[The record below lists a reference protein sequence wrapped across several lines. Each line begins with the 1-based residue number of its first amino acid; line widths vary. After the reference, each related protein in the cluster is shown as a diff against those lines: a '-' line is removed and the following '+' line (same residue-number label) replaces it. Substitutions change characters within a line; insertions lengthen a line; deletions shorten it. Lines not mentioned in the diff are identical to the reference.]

1 MTEKG
6 RIAGATEKRG
16 SGRTGGEKGEWR
28 IQRTNREWPGRNS
41 GKRGDGD
48 GGPADKTGVAR
59 LMGKEGNGG
68 PADKTGVAP
77 IKSGAHLL

>member
-1 MTEKG
+1 MEWQKRG
-6 RIAGATEKRG
+6 GVAGATEKRG
-16 SGRTGGEKGEWR
+16 SGRTGG
-28 IQRTNREWPGRNS
+28 
-41 GKRGDGD
+41 KRGNGD

-68 PADKTGVAP
+68 PADKTGVARLMGKEVNGGPADKTGVAP